1 MLSRHSA
8 RSGPRRILI
17 YGQLPP
23 PFHGTN
29 IMTRVFL
36 RTLQELG
43 LEAKISSKQFSR
55 RIEEVNRL
63 KAAKVG
69 RYIGFF
75 RRFLRD
81 LRISQADLV
90 VYFLSSQPL
99 GLLAELPF
107 VLGTRILHR
116 PYILYL
122 HTRGYGRLHSRSL
135 LFREIIRQV
144 FRPALACF
152 VLGDRLRQEI
162 QVFFPGKIFVLPNCI
177 DGPEPPGR
185 APVSS
190 TTQVLFLSNIN
201 ESKGIRTLMAAIPK
215 VLGTSPDVLFV
226 LAGPWQDRSV
236 EKDVLEFVE
245 RQGIQGSIQW
255 TGPVFGK
262 DKENLLAGSDIFV
275 FPSHYPLEAMSLVV
289 LEAMRAGLPV
299 ITSDIGSLPE
309 VVVDGKTGFVI
320 PPRDP
325 ERLAEKIVRL
335 VKEPELRRRMGQES
349 RQRYLAH
356 FSSAVYKKRVGEI
369 LEELRFLPPR

>member
-1 MLSRHSA
+1 MTSQPSVRP
-8 RSGPRRILI
+8 GPRRILV

-36 RTLQELG
+36 RSLRELG
-43 LEAKISSKQFSR
+43 LEAEISSKQFSR

-63 KAAKVG
+63 KAAKAG

-75 RRFLRD
+75 WRFFRD
-81 LRISQADLV
+81 LRTSQADLV
-90 VYFLSSQPL
+90 VYFLSSRPL

-107 VLGTRILHR
+107 VLWARILHI
-116 PYILYL
+116 PYVLYL
-122 HTRGYGRLHSRSL
+122 HTRGFGRLYSRSL
-135 LFREIIRQV
+135 LFREIIRQM

-152 VLGDRLRQEI
+152 VLGDRLGQEI
-162 QVFFPGKIFVLPNCI
+162 QVFFPGKIFILPNCI
-177 DGPEPPGR
+177 EEPEPAGR
-185 APVSS
+185 APASS
-190 TTQVLFLSNIN
+190 TIRVLFLSNIH

-215 VLGTSPDVLFV
+215 VIGLAPDVLFV

-236 EKDVLEFVE
+236 EKEVLEFVE
-245 RQGIQGSIQW
+245 RHGIRDSVLR

-309 VVVDGKTGFVI
+309 VVIDGKTGFVI

-335 VKEPELRRRMGQES
+335 AKDPELRRRMGQES
-349 RQRYLAH
+349 RQRFLTD
-356 FSSAVYKKRVGEI
+356 FSSAVYKKRVGQI

>member
-1 MLSRHSA
+1 MASPRSA
-8 RSGPRRILI
+8 RSWPRRILV

-23 PFHGTN
+23 PYHGTN

-36 RTLQELG
+36 RTLLELG
-43 LEAKISSKQFSR
+43 FEAEISSKRFSR

-63 KAAKVG
+63 KAVKVG

-75 RRFLRD
+75 WRFLRG

-90 VYFLSSQPL
+90 VYFLSSRPL

-107 VLGTRILHR
+107 VLWARILHV
-116 PYILYL
+116 PYVLYL
-122 HTRGYGRLHSRSL
+122 HTRGYGRLYSRSL
-135 LFREIIRQV
+135 FFREILRQM

-152 VLGDRLRQEI
+152 VLGDRLKQEI
-162 QVFFPGKIFVLPNCI
+162 EDFFRGKMFVLPNCI
-177 DGPEPPGR
+177 EEPEPAGR
-185 APVSS
+185 APASS
-190 TTQVLFLSNIN
+190 TLRVLFLSNIN
-201 ESKGIRTLMAAIPK
+201 ESKGIRTLMTAIPK
-215 VLGTSPDVLFV
+215 VIGLAPDVLFV

-236 EKDVLEFVE
+236 EKEVLEFVE
-245 RQGIQGSIQW
+245 RHGIRESVHW

-309 VVVDGKTGFVI
+309 VVIDGKTGFVI

-335 VKEPELRRRMGQES
+335 VKEPKLRRRMGQES
-349 RQRYLAH
+349 RQRFLAY
-356 FSSAVYKKRVGEI
+356 FSSAAYKKRLGQI

>member
-43 LEAKISSKQFSR
+43 LEARISSKQFSR

-81 LRISQADLV
+81 LRTSEADLA
-90 VYFLSSQPL
+90 VYFLSSRPL

-107 VLGTRILHR
+107 VLWARILHV

-122 HTRGYGRLHSRSL
+122 HTRGYGRLYSRNL
-135 LFREIIRQV
+135 LFREIIRQI
-144 FRPALACF
+144 FRPAVACF
-152 VLGDRLRQEI
+152 VLGNRLKQEI
-162 QVFFPGKIFVLPNCI
+162 RVFFPGKIWILPNCI

-185 APVSS
+185 ASVSS

-201 ESKGIRTLMAAIPK
+201 ESKGIRTLLAAIPK
-215 VLGTSPDVLFV
+215 VIAASPDVLFV
-226 LAGPWQDRSV
+226 LAGPWQARSV

-289 LEAMRAGLPV
+289 LEAMRAGMPV

-320 PPRDP
+320 PPQDP
-325 ERLAEKIVRL
+325 EKLAEKIVRL

-349 RQRYLAH
+349 RQRYLTD

-369 LEELRFLPPR
+369 LEELRFLPSR

>member
-1 MLSRHSA
+1 MSSRSA
-8 RSGPRRILI
+8 RSRPQRVLV

-29 IMTRVFL
+29 IMTGIFL

-43 LEAKISSKQFSR
+43 LEAHISSKQFSL

-63 KAAKVG
+63 KPAKVG

-81 LRISQADLV
+81 LRTSEADLV
-90 VYFLSSQPL
+90 VYFLSSRRL

-107 VLGTRILHR
+107 VLAARILR
-116 PYILYL
+116 MPYVLYL

-135 LFREIIRQV
+135 LFREVIRQV
-144 FRPALACF
+144 FRPALGCF
-152 VLGDRLRQEI
+152 VLGERLRQEI
-162 QVFFPGKIFVLPNCI
+162 QAFFPGKIFVLPNCI
-177 DGPEPPGR
+177 EGPEPLGR

-201 ESKGIRTLMAAIPK
+201 ESKGIRTLMTAIPK
-215 VLGTSPDVLFV
+215 VLGTSPDVLFI
-226 LAGPWQDRSV
+226 LAGPWQDQSV
-236 EKDVLEFVE
+236 EKEVLEFVE
-245 RQGIQGSIQW
+245 RRGIRESVRW
-255 TGPVFGK
+255 TGPVYGK
-262 DKENLLAGSDIFV
+262 DKENLLASSDIFV

-309 VVVDGKTGFVI
+309 VVVDGKTGFIV
-320 PPRDP
+320 PPKD
-325 ERLAEKIVRL
+325 AEKLTEKIIRL
-335 VKEPELRRRMGQES
+335 VKEPELRRQMGQEG

-356 FSSAVYKKRVGEI
+356 FSSAAYKKRVDEI
-369 LEELRFLPPR
+369 LEELRFLPTR